1 MAKSDSMKKE
11 INKFLYF
18 YRFLATDKKRKN
30 LTLSFLNGILNK
42 DDENCFTD
50 ISFLDKDNE
59 PLTLD
64 GKLSKLDIRAD
75 LNDGTQVDIE
85 VQVCQFKL
93 MAERSLYYWSKMYSE
108 QLEKGAEYK
117 KLKKAIAINLLA
129 FDYLEDEQDW
139 HNIYNLLNEKSHKK
153 LTDHIEIHFLELP
166 KFTLKDMRKI
176 RASEAWIA
184 YFSGKYSKKELEKIA
199 MTTPAIKEAVEFE
212 DIFLQDKIER
222 RAYEQREKAIR
233 DYYSYMSAFKE
244 EGLQQGLQEGLQ
256 QGLQQGI
263 RKVAINLLKANMSID
278 FISQNTG
285 LNEQEILHLQQLI
298 TK

>member
-1 MAKSDSMKKE
+1 MENFNRLND
-11 INKFLYF
+11 LYF
-18 YRFLATDKKRKN
+18 KKLLGDKKRKN

-50 ISFLDKDNE
+50 ITFLDKDNE
-59 PLTLD
+59 PLNLD

-85 VQVCQFKL
+85 VQVCPFKL

-184 YFSGKYSKKELEKIA
+184 YFSGKYSKEELEEIA

-244 EGLQQGLQEGLQ
+244 EGLPNASVKPLNLFM
-256 QGLQQGI
+256 GI
-263 RKVAINLLKANMSID
+263 
-278 FISQNTG
+278 
-285 LNEQEILHLQQLI
+285 
-298 TK
+298 